1 MTEYSQQILSVI
13 SSLETQLESLKNEQN
28 TLAEK
33 IENTKDSSVSKE
45 ELEQIK
51 ATMNKVSAY
60 NTKLLSLK
68 ATMTMLTGRSKQ
80 LLNKADKLKEIKT
93 QYLLQ
98 IDDIR
103 RKEQEKDQTIAA
115 KTISSPSL
123 TIPTSPEIPETPG
136 TPGTPGSPAKTA
148 STPGTPEV
156 ASAPSTP
163 TMTKAIPK
171 VVSVKKKKKSKAREV
186 TLGDESSPAWVP
198 KKSLSQKDL
207 LKKQ

>member
-1 MTEYSQQILSVI
+1 
-13 SSLETQLESLKNEQN
+13 
-28 TLAEK
+28 
-33 IENTKDSSVSKE
+33 
-45 ELEQIK
+45 
-51 ATMNKVSAY
+51 MNKVSVY

-80 LLNKADKLKEIKT
+80 LLNKAEKLKDVKK

-103 RKEQEKDQTIAA
+103 RKEQEKDQAIAA
-115 KTISSPSL
+115 KPFS
-123 TIPTSPEIPETPG
+123 SPEIPETPSSPV
-136 TPGTPGSPAKTA
+136 TPTTPD
-148 STPGTPEV
+148 V

-163 TMTKAIPK
+163 TMAKAMPK
-171 VVSVKKKKKSKAREV
+171 VVSAKKKKKAKAREV
-186 TLGDESSPAWVP
+186 TLGDESSPAWIP